1 MLLGEKGEQM
11 MESCLSCK
19 FTANKDG
26 GSLSCQRYPQQLRV
40 ARSHWCGEWKADP
53 NYTIPV
59 KRAKERLAVKPYN
72 QTQGGTL
79 DV

>member
-1 MLLGEKGEQM
+1 

-19 FTANKDG
+19 YTTSKEG

-40 ARSHWCGEWKADP
+40 ARSHWCGEYKADP
-53 NYTIPV
+53 NYAIPA
-59 KRAKERLAVKPYN
+59 KRSKERLAAKPYG
-72 QTQGGTL
+72 QSEGGTL

>member
-1 MLLGEKGEQM
+1 

-19 FTANKDG
+19 YTASKEG

-40 ARSHWCGEWKADP
+40 ARSHWCGEWKADQS
-53 NYTIPV
+53 YTIPA
-59 KRAKERLAVKPYN
+59 KRSKERLGVKPVEPSH
-72 QTQGGTL
+72 GGTL

>member
-1 MLLGEKGEQM
+1 

-19 FTANKDG
+19 FTTGKDG

-40 ARSHWCGEWKADP
+40 GRAYWCGEYKPDP
-53 NYTIPV
+53 NYVIPV
-59 KRAKERLAVKPYN
+59 KRSRERLTGKPDG
-72 QTQGGTL
+72 QSEGGTL

>member
-1 MLLGEKGEQM
+1 M

-19 FTANKDG
+19 YTTSKEG

-40 ARSHWCGEWKADP
+40 ARSHWCGEHVPDP
-53 NYTIPV
+53 NYVIPV
-59 KRAKERLAVKPYN
+59 KRSKERLMSKPVV